1 MKLTILGSCSGT
13 EPMPDRK
20 HTSFAIEHKGAVYV
34 FDAGEGCS
42 YTAHLLGIDLLKVR
56 AIFISHTHMDHV
68 GGLANLLWT
77 MRKLDGMERDVSRRL
92 SGRQIDVF
100 IPNLS
105 VWEGILQ
112 VLAGTEG
119 DFKIDFD
126 LEAHRYGDGIVFD
139 NEGLRVTALHN
150 LHLGQ
155 PGAGEDWTSF
165 SFLIEVGGKRVVYSG
180 DVRDV
185 SELGPLLDGCDLL
198 LMETGHH
205 KVAEVCAYLRDSG
218 KPIGQLGFV
227 HHGREILGDA
237 EGNLQTARDILG
249 DRVFVADDGMS
260 LEI

>member
-119 DFKIDFD
+119 WMSIFFD
-126 LEAHRYGDGIVFD
+126 WE
-139 NEGLRVTALHN
+139 
-150 LHLGQ
+150 
-155 PGAGEDWTSF
+155 
-165 SFLIEVGGKRVVYSG
+165 
-180 DVRDV
+180 
-185 SELGPLLDGCDLL
+185 SEP
-198 LMETGHH
+198 
-205 KVAEVCAYLRDSG
+205 V
-218 KPIGQLGFV
+218 
-227 HHGREILGDA
+227 
-237 EGNLQTARDILG
+237 
-249 DRVFVADDGMS
+249 
-260 LEI
+260 

>member
-13 EPMPDRK
+13 EPMPDRR
-20 HTSFAIEHKGAVYV
+20 HTSFVIEHEGRVYV

-42 YTAHLLGIDLLKVR
+42 YTAHLLGIDLLKIR
-56 AIFISHTHMDHV
+56 AVFISHTHMDHV

-77 MRKLDGMERDVSRRL
+77 MRKLDGLEPDASRRL
-92 SGRQIDVF
+92 SGKRIDVL

-105 VWEGILQ
+105 VWDGILQ

-119 DFKIDFD
+119 DFKIDFE
-126 LEAHRYGDGIVFD
+126 LAAHRYGDGLVFD
-139 NEGLRVTALHN
+139 NEGLRVSALHN
-150 LHLGQ
+150 LHVGQ
-155 PGAGEDWTSF
+155 PEAGDDWHSF
-165 SFLIEVGGKRVVYSG
+165 SFLIEADGRRVVYSG

-185 SELGPLLDGCDLL
+185 RELEPLLDGCDLL

-205 KVAEVCAYLRDSG
+205 QVAEVCSYLRDCG
-218 KPIGQLGFV
+218 KAFERLGFV
-227 HHGREILGDA
+227 HHGRGILEDA

-260 LEI
+260 LEV